1 MKLKKGFYI
10 LLVASLFLFGWV
22 LALWDLYE
30 TILAANDTP
39 YRLHH
44 GWIGLAIAG
53 ITFYSYLAW
62 KERKWIVD
70 TIRRNL
76 NQ

>member
-10 LLVASLFLFGWV
+10 LLVASLFLLGLILTV
-22 LALWDLYE
+22 WDLYE
-30 TILAANDTP
+30 TILTAGDTP

-44 GWIGLAIAG
+44 GWIGISILVF
-53 ITFYSYLAW
+53 TFYGYLAW